1 MKTINALTITKRQ
14 ADLTSGFAF
23 IVFEYEG
30 NEYSLQACLMRN
42 KKDTDYNKAIQ
53 DEDSGFYE
61 GLCYDGNKP
70 AFGLFG
76 VEQCYK
82 LLKRE
87 LRKIGVRFI

>member
-1 MKTINALTITKRQ
+1 
-14 ADLTSGFAF
+14 
-23 IVFEYEG
+23 
-30 NEYSLQACLMRN
+30 MRN
-42 KKDTDYNKAIQ
+42 KKDTDYNKAIK